1 MRKAWFAAS
10 ATLALLSGCATPQ
23 HGAIPVQDSGTSVSN
38 SERVGRSGGNYQ
50 APVSASAGQSIPQ
63 GDSGVT
69 VMVPKDAGAAPIQ
82 TFPAQTG
89 AAPISTAP
97 MTTAPGSTGSN
108 YSQPPIST
116 SGGITSNGGFQSQT
130 YQQPAY
136 QTPPA
141 AQGNTYQ
148 GNTYNQG
155 GTYKAPSGIPSNNT
169 GLAADEQL
177 DGPVL
182 ALLTTASQQQ
192 GGGDLNGAAASLERA
207 QRIAP
212 REPQVLYKLAQV
224 RLAQGDAAQAEQVAR
239 RGLTLAGGRPT
250 LQASLWDLIAKCRQQ
265 QGDAAGAAE
274 ARQKAKVTL

>member
-10 ATLALLSGCATPQ
+10 ATLALLSGCASPQ
-23 HGAIPVQDSGTSVSN
+23 QGAIPVQDSGTSVSN
-38 SERVGRSGGNYQ
+38 SERVGRAGGNAQ
-50 APVSASAGQSIPQ
+50 APVRAGAGQSIPQ

-69 VMVPKDAGAAPIQ
+69 VMVPQDAGMAPIQ
-82 TFPAQTG
+82 TFPAQSG

-97 MTTAPGSTGSN
+97 MTTSGGATGST
-108 YSQPPIST
+108 YSSQQPIST

-130 YQQPAY
+130 YQQPIN
-136 QTPPA
+136 Q
-141 AQGNTYQ
+141 AQQVAPITQNYQ
-148 GNTYNQG
+148 G
-155 GTYKAPSGIPSNNT
+155 PSGIPSSNS
-169 GLAADEQL
+169 GLSADEQL

-182 ALLTTASQQQ
+182 ALLTSASQQQ

-224 RLAQGDAAQAEQVAR
+224 RLAQGDAAQAEQVAL
-239 RGLTLAGGRPT
+239 RGLSLANGRPT
-250 LQASLWDLIAKCRQQ
+250 MQASLWDLIAKCRDQ
-265 QGDAAGAAE
+265 QGNAAGAAE